1 MSRRALFTHN
11 DLDALTSALLARL
24 AMPDCDVFFCTYDR
38 FPELITRRGRAYDV
52 IWVADLSMKS
62 DSPEMAALRSMDAE
76 VSWFDHHASS
86 DDQSWM
92 AHCAIDRTGQFC
104 SAEMVGQRLAQ
115 LGIEVP
121 IPLQTL
127 TEYTHDQ
134 DLWVR
139 VIPESQTFND
149 ILGQMQV
156 QELFDLLSADPMR
169 VYHPTDSMAAASA
182 RTLAEREWSRD
193 LAEQS
198 ATVVDAGGGQR
209 VKAVCC
215 WGSVS
220 EVGDMVGDPSTLVVL
235 VDLRSLDRGY
245 LRFSMRTQSD
255 EIDASRVA
263 EQFGGG
269 GHAKAAGVSMG
280 LDLLQALTAA
290 VARRVNG
297 ALQTV
302 NSADGD
308 GEE

>member
-11 DLDALTSALLARL
+11 DLDALTCALLARE

-38 FPELITRRGRAYDV
+38 FPELVARRAGGYDV
-52 IWVADLSMKS
+52 IWVADLSMKD
-62 DSPEMAALRSMDAE
+62 DSPEMATLRSAVAE

-86 DDQSWM
+86 DDQAWM
-92 AHCAIDRTGQFC
+92 AHCAIDRTGAFC
-104 SAEMVGQRLAQ
+104 SAEMIAQRLAT
-115 LGIEVP
+115 LGVEVP
-121 IPLQTL
+121 MPLQTL
-127 TEYTHDQ
+127 LDYTHDQ

-139 VIPESQTFND
+139 ALPESQTFND

-156 QELFDLLSADPMR
+156 QELFDTLRADPMR
-169 VYHPTDSMAAASA
+169 VYYPTDAMTAASE
-182 RTLAEREWSRD
+182 RTLREREWSRS

-198 ATVVDAGGGQR
+198 ATVLDLRAGQK

-220 EVGDMVGDPSTLVVL
+220 EVGDMVGDPDTLVVL

-255 EIDASRVA
+255 EIDASRIA

-280 LDLLQALTAA
+280 LDLLRALTGEVAQKVVGAA
-290 VARRVNG
+290 R
-297 ALQTV
+297 AL
-302 NSADGD
+302 ADGN
-308 GEE
+308 EE